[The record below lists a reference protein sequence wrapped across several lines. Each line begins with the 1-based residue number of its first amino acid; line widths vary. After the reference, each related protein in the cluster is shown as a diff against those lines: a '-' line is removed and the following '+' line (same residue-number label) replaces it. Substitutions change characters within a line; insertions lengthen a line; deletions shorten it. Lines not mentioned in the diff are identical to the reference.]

1 MSELK
6 KVFGI
11 DLGTTY
17 SCISYVDEFGK
28 AVVIPN
34 QENDRVTPSVVF
46 FDGSNIIVGNVA
58 KENSKIYPNDVVSF
72 VKRAM
77 GDEFFIFS
85 HQGKD
90 YKPEEVSSFV
100 LRKLVNDAE
109 IYLNEKITDV
119 VITCPAY
126 FGINEREATRNAGVI
141 AGLNVRQI
149 INEPTAAAISYG
161 MERDDSK
168 VVLVYD
174 LGGGT
179 FDITM
184 IDVRPESIQVI
195 GTGGD
200 HNLGGKD
207 WDDAIV
213 RYLVSQFQE
222 QTGIKEDILDDPDT
236 AQELLLQAEKAKIT
250 LSQRDKA
257 PVSVNYSGH
266 RAKVEL
272 TREKFEEITKNLL
285 ERTVTLTKDMLNEA
299 KKKGYSSFDEI
310 LLVGGSSRMPQVMLA
325 IKSSFPQIEPKLF
338 DPDESVAKGAAI
350 FGWKLTIDE
359 ELQKR
364 IAADSGKKVED
375 VSMDAVSTA
384 QIEKAAQDVADSL
397 GLTLGAVKKATV
409 KIKNVTSK
417 SFGIK
422 AFKNNKE
429 ILFNLI
435 SKNDIVPVSKTQ
447 RFGTKEFNQE
457 SVEVK
462 IMENELTSQIIEN
475 LSICTEIGTAEL
487 TLPKNLSE
495 DSPIDVTFTLN
506 EEGRLDIRA
515 IEKAGNREVLITI
528 STGSIMT
535 KEEVEEAK
543 SRAKDMVVS

>member
-28 AVVIPN
+28 AVVVPN

-90 YKPEEVSSFV
+90 YKPEEISSFI

-207 WDDAIV
+207 WDDAVV

-222 QTGIKEDILDDPDT
+222 QTGIMEDILDDPDT

-272 TREKFEEITKNLL
+272 TREKLEEITKNLL
-285 ERTVTLTKDMLNEA
+285 ERTITLTKDMLEEA

-325 IKSSFPQIEPKLF
+325 IKSAFPQIEPKLF

-364 IAADSGKKVED
+364 IAADSGKKVEE
-375 VSMDAVSTA
+375 VSMDTVSKVE
-384 QIEKAAQDVADSL
+384 IEKAAQDVADSL

-422 AFKNNKE
+422 AFKNDKE

-435 SKNDIVPVSKTQ
+435 SKNDVVPVSKTQ
-447 RFGTKEFNQE
+447 RFGTREFNQE

-462 IMENELTSQIIEN
+462 IMENELTSQIIED

-487 TLPKNLSE
+487 TLPKNLPE

-515 IEKAGNREVLITI
+515 IEKVGNREVLITI